1 MERAADFMEKIEVK
15 VQKSVGRGKRVRE
28 RRKAWD
34 ELNGEKTGTKTNNV
48 FSALENGGGGEW
60 VSDEEME
67 AVEKTSGDTEPIP
80 DAAQLDA
87 VSEVNAGTVPESVPL
102 PAATA
107 AAEEEDEIL

>member
-1 MERAADFMEKIEVK
+1 MERAADFMGKIEVK

-34 ELNGEKTGTKTNNV
+34 ELNGEKTGTKTNNA
-48 FSALENGGGGEW
+48 FSALESGGGGEW

-67 AVEKTSGDTEPIP
+67 AVEETSGDAEPIP
-80 DAAQLDA
+80 DTAQPDT

-107 AAEEEDEIL
+107 AEEEDEIL

>member
-48 FSALENGGGGEW
+48 FSALESGGGGEW

-67 AVEKTSGDTEPIP
+67 AVEKTSGDAEPIP
-80 DAAQLDA
+80 DTAQPDA

-107 AAEEEDEIL
+107 AEEDEIL

>member
-1 MERAADFMEKIEVK
+1 MERAADFKEKMKVK

-34 ELNGEKTGTKTNNV
+34 ELNGEKTCTKINNV
-48 FSALENGGGGEW
+48 FSALESGGGGEW

-67 AVEKTSGDTEPIP
+67 AVEETSGDTEPIP
-80 DAAQLDA
+80 DTSQPDA
-87 VSEVNAGTVPESVPL
+87 VSEVNTGIVPESVPL

-107 AAEEEDEIL
+107 AEEDEIL